1 MSQPSPSNSTE
12 AGEPGAEERPVED
25 AAERARESD
34 ADADAAT
41 TATEDLRALYLDSDD
56 AGELISALSSQTA
69 RSILVALHDHPAT
82 ASELADHVETTVQN
96 VRHHLDGL
104 READLVRAADT
115 RYSSKG
121 REMDVYAPVDR
132 PLVVV
137 VGNEDTADADADDAS
152 TDRDAETGT
161 ETETE
166 GFVDSLSRFVGA
178 VVALAATS
186 LLVQWLFVPSAG
198 GEFGGVVRS
207 PDGLGGGV
215 GPVVA
220 PPGLVFFAGGALVLA
235 AASGWR
241 YWRRNH
247 A

>member
-1 MSQPSPSNSTE
+1 MSQPSPSKPTDGSQ
-12 AGEPGAEERPVED
+12 EPRAEEGSAED
-25 AAERARESD
+25 TE
-34 ADADAAT
+34 T

-56 AGELISALSSQTA
+56 AGELISALSSGTA
-69 RSILVALHDHPAT
+69 RSILVALHDRPAT
-82 ASELADHVETTVQN
+82 ASELADHVDTTVQN
-96 VRHHLDGL
+96 VRHHLDNL
-104 READLVRAADT
+104 RGADLVRTADT

-137 VGNEDTADADADDAS
+137 VGNEDSDDDADERESADQD
-152 TDRDAETGT
+152 TG
-161 ETETE
+161 

-178 VVALAATS
+178 VAALAATS
-186 LLVQWLFVPSAG
+186 LLVQWLFVSAAG
-198 GEFGGVVRS
+198 SDVGGVVRS

-220 PPGLVFFAGGALVLA
+220 PPGLLFFAGGALILA
-235 AASGWR
+235 VASGWR

>member
-1 MSQPSPSNSTE
+1 MSQPSPSKPTDAS
-12 AGEPGAEERPVED
+12 EPQAEE
-25 AAERARESD
+25 AD
-34 ADADAAT
+34 ADADADLDVGVDDADAEG

-56 AGELISALSSQTA
+56 AGELISALSSETA

-82 ASELADHVETTVQN
+82 ASELADHVGTTVQN
-96 VRHHLDGL
+96 VRHHLDSL

-137 VGNEDTADADADDAS
+137 VGNEESGADDTGKREPADP
-152 TDRDAETGT
+152 DRDRD
-161 ETETE
+161 TE

-178 VVALAATS
+178 VAALAATS
-186 LLVQWLFVPSAG
+186 LFVQWLVVSSAG
-198 GEFGGVVRS
+198 GDLGGVVRS

-220 PPGLVFFAGGALVLA
+220 PPGLLFFAGGALVLA
-235 AASGWR
+235 VASGWR

-247 A
+247 T

>member
-1 MSQPSPSNSTE
+1 MSQPSPSKPTDGSQEPQTE
-12 AGEPGAEERPVED
+12 GVDDAGSGE
-25 AAERARESD
+25 
-34 ADADAAT
+34 
-41 TATEDLRALYLDSDD
+41 TATDDLRALYLDSDD
-56 AGELISALSSQTA
+56 AGELISALSSGTA
-69 RSILVALHDHPAT
+69 RSILVALHERPAT
-82 ASELADHVETTVQN
+82 ASELADHVDTTVQN
-96 VRHHLDGL
+96 VRHHLDNL

-137 VGNEDTADADADDAS
+137 VGNEEDEDDERDPV
-152 TDRDAETGT
+152 DRD
-161 ETETE
+161 TE

-178 VVALAATS
+178 IAALAATS
-186 LLVQWLFVPSAG
+186 LLVQWLVVSSAG
-198 GEFGGVVRS
+198 SDLGGVVRS
-207 PDGLGGGV
+207 PDGLSGGV

-220 PPGLVFFAGGALVLA
+220 PPGVLFFAGGALILA
-235 AASGWR
+235 VASGWR

>member
-1 MSQPSPSNSTE
+1 MSQPSPSKPSD
-12 AGEPGAEERPVED
+12 ASEPRAEE
-25 AAERARESD
+25 AE
-34 ADADAAT
+34 ADAEADAEG
-41 TATEDLRALYLDSDD
+41 TATDDLRALYLDNDD

-69 RSILVALHDHPAT
+69 RSILVALHDRPAT
-82 ASELADHVETTVQN
+82 ASELAEHVDTTVQN
-96 VRHHLDGL
+96 VRHHLDTL
-104 READLVRAADT
+104 READLIRAADT
-115 RYSSKG
+115 RYSAKG

-137 VGNEDTADADADDAS
+137 VGNEDDDTGKREPAD
-152 TDRDAETGT
+152 G
-161 ETETE
+161 ETE

-178 VVALAATS
+178 VAALAATS
-186 LLVQWLFVPSAG
+186 LLVQYLFVSSAG
-198 GEFGGVVRS
+198 GDLGGVVRS

-220 PPGLVFFAGGALVLA
+220 PPGLLFFAGGALVLA
-235 AASGWR
+235 VASGWR